1 MSEYFRA
8 ADIKAAHRSTT
19 PATLNMI
26 NTLFGK
32 NELCGLHKREYAA
45 TSESIPIKQPHIS
58 AGEESSAGA
67 QPILQKSF
75 KGAWGQISPT
85 SAKWLQATL
94 LAKCEADRVRRL
106 ASSKEGPLCPAC
118 YFLLR
123 SPCRRIKSRSL
134 SEQVLEGFRI
144 VW

>member
-32 NELCGLHKREYAA
+32 NELRGLHKREYAA

-58 AGEESSAGA
+58 AAD
-67 QPILQKSF
+67 F
-75 KGAWGQISPT
+75 
-85 SAKWLQATL
+85 AKIVQRGLGTNFPNKRKVAPSH
-94 LAKCEADRVRRL
+94 LAC
-106 ASSKEGPLCPAC
+106 
-118 YFLLR
+118 
-123 SPCRRIKSRSL
+123 
-134 SEQVLEGFRI
+134 QV
-144 VW
+144 

>member
-58 AGEESSAGA
+58 AGNDKRSAPNSKHAGPEYPKNVMLTPRPMAKAEKPFIFFES
-67 QPILQKSF
+67 LF
-75 KGAWGQISPT
+75 
-85 SAKWLQATL
+85 
-94 LAKCEADRVRRL
+94 
-106 ASSKEGPLCPAC
+106 
-118 YFLLR
+118 
-123 SPCRRIKSRSL
+123 SL
-134 SEQVLEGFRI
+134 SRAGKSLPMK
-144 VW
+144 